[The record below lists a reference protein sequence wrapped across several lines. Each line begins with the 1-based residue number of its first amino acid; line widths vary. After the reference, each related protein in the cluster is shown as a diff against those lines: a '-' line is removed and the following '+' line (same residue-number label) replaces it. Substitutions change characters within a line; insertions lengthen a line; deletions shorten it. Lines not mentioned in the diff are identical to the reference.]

1 MCNLFIES
9 WDIDQS
15 FYEDKFKD
23 ENSEFFNAARTI
35 IKKYNKEI
43 LAKELSYKVL
53 HDRNSSGE
61 NYETVIVDDINCVEE
76 LNYLKEDLAP
86 LGWRIITIWF
96 ENVKD
101 KTSDVDN
108 LKEIY
113 QEHQF
118 DIELYFNE
126 PELSNIRN
134 QGKLLARNFNL

>member
-76 LNYLKEDLAP
+76 LNYLEEDLAP